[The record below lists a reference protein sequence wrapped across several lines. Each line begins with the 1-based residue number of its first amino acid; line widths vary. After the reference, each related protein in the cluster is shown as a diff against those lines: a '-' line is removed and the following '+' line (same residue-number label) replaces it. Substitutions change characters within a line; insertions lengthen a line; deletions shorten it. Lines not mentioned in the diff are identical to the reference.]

1 MKSLSFLLTFSFLL
15 SACSSEPIEPVE
27 QPDEFETEDSFTTI
41 YIELEGASEEE
52 SIGCGDGLDPLEN
65 YIHES
70 LSEEQKVRVALE
82 ALFED
87 KEQINPKLNHYN
99 ALYQSELTVDSVL
112 WTPEIVTVALSGT
125 LISGGTCD
133 DPRIET
139 QIMETIKANLSSDA
153 IISVSINGDD
163 LANYFD
169 QSGL

>member
-1 MKSLSFLLTFSFLL
+1 MP
-15 SACSSEPIEPVE
+15 ACSSEPIEPVE
-27 QPDEFETEDSFTTI
+27 KPDDFEFEDSFTTI

-52 SIGCGDGLDPLEN
+52 SIGCGDGADPLEN
-65 YIHES
+65 LIHES
-70 LSEEQKVRVALE
+70 LSEEQKIKLALE
-82 ALFED
+82 TLFED
-87 KEQINPKLNHYN
+87 KEQNNTKLNHYN

-133 DPRIET
+133 DPRIQA